1 MKLRLFVCFLVLAF
15 LSKAAEDE
23 LFKNPRLEKNA
34 AGWANW
40 GSKMG
45 LKLVSTQEG
54 LHVTAIGPKLNQGPA
69 QTLQL
74 KPGYEYEYSCRIKG
88 QLAEN
93 SRVEVL
99 HWHYPQT
106 LKSGCLKILRG
117 TFDWWEHKSKF
128 TIPAD
133 CNGKTVLRPIIMTG
147 PGEITMEWASL
158 KELGEKLATKKGE
171 GKIPEIVPVV
181 HPKKSIDLSK
191 EQPVNV
197 RMHIN
202 EIVSQ
207 PVQGCSVENQNGTFV
222 INYKFTTKG
231 HDAVFFDIAKE
242 LDSCR
247 KVSMEVTS
255 DGKGHRLFFVL
266 TDKSGEAH
274 LTDKPIMLNFK
285 GSKKIDMVIPLPAEK
300 PYDILDSNWGGDE
313 NQHLDLPLKS
323 LTIVIDDCPDASMDS
338 GVISIKDL
346 KVGNW

>member
-1 MKLRLFVCFLVLAF
+1 MKLHLFLCFLVLA
-15 LSKAAEDE
+15 LMATAAENE

-34 AGWANW
+34 VGWANW

-45 LKLVSTQEG
+45 LKLVSVQEG

-69 QTLQL
+69 QTLKL

-88 QLAEN
+88 KLTEN
-93 SRVEVL
+93 AQVEVL
-99 HWHYPQT
+99 HWYFTQT
-106 LKSGCLKILRG
+106 KRSGCLRKLRG
-117 TFDWWEHKSKF
+117 EFDWWEHKVKF
-128 TIPAD
+128 TVPAD
-133 CNGKTVLRPIIMTG
+133 CDGNTVLRPIIMTG

-158 KELGEKLATKKGE
+158 KEIGEKLSTKKEE

-181 HPKKSIDLSK
+181 HPKKVIDLSK

-202 EIVSQ
+202 EKVSQ
-207 PVQGCSVENQNGTFV
+207 PVQGCSVENQDGTFV
-222 INYKFTTKG
+222 INYKFMTLG
-231 HDAVFFDIAKE
+231 HDAVMFDIAKE
-242 LDSCR
+242 LDSCK
-247 KVSMEVTS
+247 KVSMEITS
-255 DGKGHRLFFVL
+255 NGKGHRLFFVL

-274 LTDKPIMLNFK
+274 LTNKPIMLTFQ
-285 GSKKIDMVIPLPAEK
+285 GSKKIDMVIPLPPEK

-323 LTIVIDDCPDASMDS
+323 LTIVLDDCPDASTDA